1 MSLETEIKNL
11 HDAIRDLIKALETSD
26 VRSAPAAVAAP
37 KVEFNDKLEP
47 QPIVQTIDYTEDI
60 QRPALAL
67 VQAKGRYALAKV
79 LAEFNAKTG
88 KDVPPDQWPAFMA
101 AIAEASK

>member
-11 HDAIRDLIKALETSD
+11 QDAIRDLIKALETSD
-26 VRSAPAAVAAP
+26 VRSAPAVAAP
-37 KVEFNDKLEP
+37 KVEFNAKLEP

-67 VQAKGRYALAKV
+67 VQSKGREALATI
-79 LAEFNAKTG
+79 LATFGAKTG
-88 KDVPPDQWPAFMA
+88 KEVPPDQWPAFMA